1 MNHTIF
7 VFYICFTQFFKVM
20 FRKIQLVLGFAIIV
34 LSPTIFAQ
42 KTLKKAE
49 LQTEAGEYNKAIASY
64 QSYLTN
70 YPDDYAAIS
79 KMAELLVLK
88 GDLVMADAMYS
99 KIPNDI
105 VNDPEAYKKHGD
117 LLKKMMRFDDA
128 IAKYQVYSKF
138 EPNEARHLVESVQF
152 AMSALAVSPTHEI
165 LVMPVNSNAS
175 DFGLTLYHNMP
186 VFTSFREDI
195 LMTEVEKEFNKDNT
209 SQKSLIFDK
218 SKNRLVFI
226 KGTDGEIS
234 NVGPISFAS
243 SGKKC
248 AIIQGKIRD
257 NINLVRSYNNS
268 ALYLAD
274 VNTQGEITSSK
285 PYIFNEVGS
294 IINAAHLAFDGSVLY
309 FSSNRKGGFGGYDI
323 YVSYLYDGAWSIP
336 QNLGANINTSGD
348 EITPF
353 LDGNKLYF
361 ASDWHFGLGGFDIFS
376 SEVVDGVWSNPY
388 NLGNGINSPQDE
400 YFPAL
405 NADHELFITS
415 NRLGGRG
422 NNDIYKMFPLIEKT
436 EVAEELAVVPA
447 AVSLDELA
455 AETQKHTVN
464 ENSASSATSVSL
476 KEEKE
481 EGKLAFT
488 LPEFDTKK
496 VGSNAKESAD
506 FSLEGA
512 HRIALDAMIPNTE
525 VFFIQLASM
534 SSVKPNFSKF
544 KPLLRYGNIYK
555 MMNNKT
561 IKVRLG
567 YFTDKTEAESILAK
581 VRANGYKDAF
591 IAYEILNTAVMEL
604 ILTGTDEQS
613 FTDKGNFNTKNPD
626 VIKEYKSAN
635 KYKVRLASYE
645 DPIWFDVNKVKDLG
659 RIEQWTKGGW
669 TIFILA
675 GYNDL
680 EEAKKAQIQANNR
693 GFKTSEVVIDNGGIL
708 ERLKKN

>member
-1 MNHTIF
+1 ML
-7 VFYICFTQFFKVM
+7 
-20 FRKIQLVLGFAIIV
+20 RKIQLILGFALLV
-34 LSPTIFAQ
+34 WSPTIFAQ

-49 LQTEAGEYNKAIASY
+49 LQTEAGEYSKAIASY
-64 QSYLTN
+64 QSYLTEN
-70 YPDDYAAIS
+70 PDDYAAIS

-88 GDLVMADAMYS
+88 GDLVMADAMYA
-99 KIPNDI
+99 KIPNDV
-105 VNDPEAYKKHGD
+105 VNDPIAYKKHGD
-117 LLKKMMRFDDA
+117 LLKKMMRFDEA
-128 IAKYQVYSKF
+128 IVKYQVFSKF
-138 EPNEARHLVESVQF
+138 EPVEANHHIESINF
-152 AMSALAVSPTHEI
+152 AKKALSQRPTHEI
-165 LVMPVNSNAS
+165 LVMPINSNAS
-175 DFGLTLYHNMP
+175 DFGLTLYNNMP

-195 LMTEVEKEFNKDNT
+195 LMTETEKEFNTDNT
-209 SQKSLIFDK
+209 SQKSLMFDAT
-218 SKNRLVFI
+218 KNRLAFV
-226 KGTDGEIS
+226 KGVNGDIS

-243 SGKKC
+243 LGRKC
-248 AIIQGKIRD
+248 AIVQGKIKD
-257 NINLVRSYNNS
+257 NNNLVRSYSNS

-274 VNTQGEITSSK
+274 VNAQGEITSSK
-285 PYIFNEVGS
+285 PFIFNEVGS
-294 IINAAHLAFDGSVLY
+294 SINAAHLAFDGSVIY

-323 YVSYLYDGAWSIP
+323 YVSYLNNGVWSVP
-336 QNLGANINTSGD
+336 QNLGPAINTSGD
-348 EITPF
+348 EVTPF
-353 LDGNKLYF
+353 LDGSLLYF
-361 ASDWHFGLGGFDIFS
+361 ASDWHYGLGGFDIFK
-376 SEVVDGVWSNPY
+376 SEVVNGTWTSAQ

-400 YFPAL
+400 YFPSM
-405 NADHELFITS
+405 NAYHELFVTS

-422 NNDIYKMFPLIEKT
+422 NNDIYKIFPLVEKT
-436 EVAEELAVVPA
+436 EIIEEVAVVPA

-455 AETQKHTVN
+455 AETQKHTLN
-464 ENSASSATSVSL
+464 ENRTSSVTSVSL
-476 KEEKE
+476 QEAKEV
-481 EGKLAFT
+481 GKLAFT

-496 VGSNAKESAD
+496 VGSNSKESAD

-512 HRIALDAMIPNTE
+512 HRIALEVMIPNTE

-555 MMNNKT
+555 MMNNRT

-567 YFTDKTEAESILAK
+567 YFTDKAEAESILAK

-613 FTDKGNFNTKNPD
+613 FTDKGNFNTKNPE

-680 EEAKKAQIQANNR
+680 EEAKKAQIQASNR
-693 GFKTSEVVIDNGGIL
+693 GYKTSEVVIDNGGIL